1 MYADFQKYINLKVLL
16 TFYILCM
23 KINFLLSD
31 KNMDYVCSL
40 NMNITNYFNMTIV
53 YQNKLNKFA

>member
-31 KNMDYVCSL
+31 KYGLCMQRKHEYH
-40 NMNITNYFNMTIV
+40 
-53 YQNKLNKFA
+53 